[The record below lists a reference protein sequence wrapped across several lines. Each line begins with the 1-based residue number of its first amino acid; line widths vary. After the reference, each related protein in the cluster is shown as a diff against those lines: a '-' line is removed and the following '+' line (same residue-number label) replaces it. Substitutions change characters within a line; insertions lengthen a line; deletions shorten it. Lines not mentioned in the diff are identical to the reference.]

1 MIFQTPVE
9 KILCAI
15 RRKSIFWMPNTEKIE
30 FPNLLHNSYC
40 IIVLMIIQY
49 GVGIGSKITVNVD
62 IKCDVK
68 NESQYIQV
76 L

>member
-1 MIFQTPVE
+1 
-9 KILCAI
+9 
-15 RRKSIFWMPNTEKIE
+15 
-30 FPNLLHNSYC
+30 
-40 IIVLMIIQY
+40 MIIQY